1 MTITVERLAQT
12 FGLTQVGGN
21 PGAVIYSAANID
33 EATSSQVTFIA
44 TACAAVKLKA
54 CAAAAVI
61 VPRELHRPEGSP
73 ATTGLLLSDDP
84 EIDFIRCLNLI
95 YPQKQYPATIHP
107 SAQIDASAIIGEG
120 TFIDAHV
127 TIGAKVKIGRHCR
140 LLAGSYV
147 DDEVEMGEGCMLY
160 PNVVLYSGTVL
171 LENVT
176 IHAGTVIGSDGFGYK
191 HRQGIHIKFP
201 QVGVVRIERDVEIG
215 SNTCIDRAALGET
228 RIGAGTKIDNHVH
241 VAHNVKIGKGVLIC
255 GQAGIGG
262 STVIE
267 DYVILASQS
276 GVADHVRVGR
286 GAKIFAQAGVIGDV
300 ASGAEVL
307 GFPATDRKE
316 ALRRLV
322 TVRRI
327 VEIYKPLKALVDL
340 LPKLLHL
347 VKDSK

>member
-1 MTITVERLAQT
+1 MTITVERLVQT
-12 FGLTQVGGN
+12 FGFTLVGGN
-21 PGAVIYSAANID
+21 PTAVIYSAANID
-33 EATSSQVTFIA
+33 EATSSQITFIA
-44 TACAAVKLKA
+44 SACAAVKLKT
-54 CAAAAVI
+54 CAAAAVV
-61 VPRELHRPEGSP
+61 VPRDLHRPEGS
-73 ATTGLLLSDDP
+73 ALASGLLLSDDP

-95 YPQKQYPATIHP
+95 YPQKQYSATIHP
-107 SAQIDASAIIGEG
+107 SANIDASAIIGEEV
-120 TFIDAHV
+120 FIDAHV
-127 TIGAKVKIGRHCR
+127 TIGARVKVGRHCR
-140 LLAGSYV
+140 LLAGCYV
-147 DDEVEMGEGCMLY
+147 DDEVEMGEGCILY

-171 LENVT
+171 HDNVT

-201 QVGVVRIERDVEIG
+201 QVGVVRVERDVEIG

-286 GAKIFAQAGVIGDV
+286 GAKVFAQAGVIGDV
-300 ASGAEVL
+300 DSGAEVM

-327 VEIYKPLKALVDL
+327 VAIYKPLKVLVDL
-340 LPKLLHL
+340 LPKLMRL
-347 VKDSK
+347 VKDLK

>member
-1 MTITVERLAQT
+1 MTITVEGLAQALGVT
-12 FGLTQVGGN
+12 RVGGN
-21 PGAVIYSAANID
+21 PAAVIYSAANID
-33 EATSSQVTFIA
+33 EATSSQITFIA
-44 TACAAVKLKA
+44 SESAAVKLKT
-54 CAAAAVI
+54 CAAAAVV
-61 VPRELHRPEGSP
+61 VPRELHQPEGSASTP
-73 ATTGLLLSDDP
+73 GLLLSDDP
-84 EIDFIRCLNLI
+84 EIDFIRCLNLL
-95 YPQKQYPATIHP
+95 YPPKQYSATIHP
-107 SAQIDASAIIGEG
+107 SATIDASAMIGEG

-171 LENVT
+171 HENVT

-201 QVGVVRIERDVEIG
+201 QVGIVRIERDVEIG

-255 GQAGIGG
+255 GQVGIGG

-286 GAKIFAQAGVIGDV
+286 GAKVFAQAGVIGDV
-300 ASGAEVL
+300 VSGAEVL

-316 ALRRLV
+316 ALRQMV
-322 TVRRI
+322 TVRRM
-327 VEIYKPLKALVDL
+327 VAIYKPLKVLVDL
-340 LPKLLHL
+340 LPKLMHL
-347 VKDSK
+347 VKNPK